1 MLLLSSVSLLLGSA
15 VKANLGCSTAET
27 TGNLHIS
34 MCRLLFHYPKA
45 ACTFYGDSIMR
56 LWHQTLIPQL
66 PRAQLLG
73 QHRECAALRGN
84 GWGRPH
90 ATVNYVFTHSPYLL
104 YAYHVLI
111 MDEMQR
117 RGYRPDPAWHDK
129 NHRGNTCPPY
139 ADLAEEPIGSPIY
152 AEHDD
157 DYLAEC
163 LANLSSKGIEVQ
175 G

>member
-1 MLLLSSVSLLLGSA
+1 
-15 VKANLGCSTAET
+15 
-27 TGNLHIS
+27 
-34 MCRLLFHYPKA
+34 
-45 ACTFYGDSIMR
+45 MR
-56 LWHQTLIPQL
+56 LWHQALIPQL

-90 ATVNYVFTHSPYLL
+90 ATVNYVFAHSPYLL
-104 YAYHVLI
+104 HAYHVLI

-139 ADLAEEPIGSPIY
+139 ADLAEAFG
-152 AEHDD
+152 
-157 DYLAEC
+157 
-163 LANLSSKGIEVQ
+163 LSVSAVGKICRFERRYVITAKWRDCDADG
-175 G
+175 

>member
-1 MLLLSSVSLLLGSA
+1 
-15 VKANLGCSTAET
+15 
-27 TGNLHIS
+27 
-34 MCRLLFHYPKA
+34 
-45 ACTFYGDSIMR
+45 MR
-56 LWHQTLIPQL
+56 LWHQALIPQL

-90 ATVNYVFTHSPYLL
+90 ATVNYVFARSPYLL

-117 RGYRPDPAWHDK
+117 RGYRPDPAWRDK

-139 ADLAEEPIGSPIY
+139 P
-152 AEHDD
+152 EHDD

-163 LANLSSKGIEVQ
+163 LANLRSKGIAI
-175 G
+175 

>member
-1 MLLLSSVSLLLGSA
+1 
-15 VKANLGCSTAET
+15 
-27 TGNLHIS
+27 
-34 MCRLLFHYPKA
+34 
-45 ACTFYGDSIMR
+45 MR

-129 NHRGNTCPPY
+129 TI
-139 ADLAEEPIGSPIY
+139 AATLARRMPIWRK
-152 AEHDD
+152 
-157 DYLAEC
+157 
-163 LANLSSKGIEVQ
+163 NLSAARFMPNTMMITLPNAWQICAVKVLKCKDRQ
-175 G
+175 